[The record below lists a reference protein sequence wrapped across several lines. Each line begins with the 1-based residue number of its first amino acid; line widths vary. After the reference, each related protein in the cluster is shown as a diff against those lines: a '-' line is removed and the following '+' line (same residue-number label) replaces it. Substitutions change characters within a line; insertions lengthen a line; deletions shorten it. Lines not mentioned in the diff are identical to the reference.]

1 MADLKVVTNHSNE
14 NYNDDASDSESE
26 LPWKKRFKMAPTPR
40 RKLLV
45 LCLGGLLVN
54 RVYIRHRRSAPA
66 PPLNPDVY
74 TGSFAVFKRPFCTDF
89 IKFCFERFELGIWS
103 ATVECNTE
111 AVLKCIGGS
120 EMKTKLAFVWGRE
133 ECIDSG
139 IACQRNSQKPLFLKD
154 LRRVWEKKYL
164 DLPWRRGQYSQS
176 NTLLI
181 CVDPPTS
188 LLNPPNTAIF
198 PQPYK
203 SHDMEDTFLGP
214 DGELRG
220 YLERIAD
227 VDNVPSYIKE
237 HPFGQPA
244 ITPSHPDWNYYAKIV
259 HEFQKEDDEKYQ
271 QMKSIDL
278 V

>member
-1 MADLKVVTNHSNE
+1 MADESSDPKFENVVTNHSNE
-14 NYNDDASDSESE
+14 NEKDDANDSE
-26 LPWKKRFKMAPTPR
+26 LPLEKLKLGPK

-54 RVYIRHRRSAPA
+54 RVHMKYWTKVEGIK
-66 PPLNPDVY
+66 PDLRNGKFV
-74 TGSFAVFKRPFCTDF
+74 VFKRPFCTEF
-89 IKFCFERFELGIWS
+89 IKFCFERFEVGIWS
-103 ATVECNTE
+103 ATVDNTE
-111 AVLKCIGGS
+111 AILDCVAGS
-120 EMKTKLAFVWGRE
+120 EMKKKLAFVWGQE

-139 IACQRNSQKPLFLKD
+139 MACLKKRQKPLFLKD
-154 LRRVWEKKYL
+154 LTRLWDKKYL
-164 DLPWRRGQYSQS
+164 DLPWRKGQYSWS

-203 SHDMEDTFLGP
+203 RHNIEDIFLGEN
-214 DGELRG
+214 GELRG
-220 YLERIAD
+220 YLERLAD
-227 VDNVPSYIKE
+227 VDNVPSYVKE

-259 HEFQKEDDEKYQ
+259 HEFGKEDDKRTS
-271 QMKSIDL
+271 K
-278 V
+278 